1 MTTAKGKHLIEA
13 LLSSRVPRVALPDDL
28 YNAFPHVLVD
38 EPSEAVAHGL
48 LVVSPQVSGE
58 RHGRLRRS
66 EVGVLHR
73 SLMEQFGLYEA
84 ILDFVVQELTPRC
97 PSCGTLAERPVSLRS
112 LGLPESGFVV
122 ACELEDSSNVSLKD
136 RCELLGAERAVV
148 GGHLVRADSLQDEE
162 GESIIAVAAV
172 QDRAHFDR
180 EVERWFSRGGG
191 DVRVLHFA
199 DRAGSGMELL
209 RCSRSWR
216 CATCRSPFEA
226 PSRQTLNEA
235 VPCPTCRG
243 AGWLAVEGER
253 LAACRDCGG
262 FGSLDVCRRFDFGGV
277 ELQHVASLTFAELL
291 QRVKARSDADANG
304 ELAER
309 LRVVCESGFSEYPIG
324 AALDLLSQG
333 ERTLV
338 SITVGKLSKLDGVLY
353 VVDGAVVRG
362 ERAEEMSPSAYADV
376 RVVIPVTPPIA
387 AVHSKLGNKESIVL
401 QDIVRGPLRIAEV
414 AFPVGALSA
423 IQGAIGV
430 GKSLLLATVA
440 ERFSKR
446 RTFAHNS
453 TFASLKRC
461 HRLPIEN
468 DRDGVVLDLLGLST
482 EFAAEIART
491 KEAKRAGILGQDL
504 VLPHSLY
511 RCGECAG
518 VGQGSEGEPCGA
530 CGGDLFDW
538 RVADIQVAGVTVGR
552 ALQMTIRELG
562 DLFWASDRLSY
573 VFKRFPGQYGA
584 ELRLHTPSRTLS
596 PEIRRFLRVWGG
608 LVGVLSGQR
617 TAKPGA
623 LAGDLVL
630 LDAPGPQLEAHLAE
644 IGGLLSEV
652 CGAGATVIYAGM
664 PESLESQCACVVRL
678 ALSAFGRDVREV
690 EEFLD
695 TRYSRTVSVS

>member
-1 MTTAKGKHLIEA
+1 M
-13 LLSSRVPRVALPDDL
+13 
-28 YNAFPHVLVD
+28 
-38 EPSEAVAHGL
+38 
-48 LVVSPQVSGE
+48 
-58 RHGRLRRS
+58 
-66 EVGVLHR
+66 
-73 SLMEQFGLYEA
+73 
-84 ILDFVVQELTPRC
+84 
-97 PSCGTLAERPVSLRS
+97 
-112 LGLPESGFVV
+112 
-122 ACELEDSSNVSLKD
+122 
-136 RCELLGAERAVV
+136 
-148 GGHLVRADSLQDEE
+148 
-162 GESIIAVAAV
+162 
-172 QDRAHFDR
+172 
-180 EVERWFSRGGG
+180 
-191 DVRVLHFA
+191 
-199 DRAGSGMELL
+199 
-209 RCSRSWR
+209 
-216 CATCRSPFEA
+216 
-226 PSRQTLNEA
+226 
-235 VPCPTCRG
+235 
-243 AGWLAVEGER
+243 EGER
-253 LAACRDCGG
+253 LTACRDCGG
-262 FGSLDVCRRFDFGGV
+262 FGSLDVCRRFDFGGI
-277 ELQHVASLTFAELL
+277 ELQHVATLTFAELL
-291 QRVKARSDADANG
+291 QRVQARCDADASA

-309 LRVVCESGFSEYPIG
+309 LRLVCESGFSEYPIG

-338 SITVGKLSKLDGVLY
+338 SIAVGKLSKLDRVLY
-353 VVDGAVVRG
+353 VVDGAVVPG
-362 ERAEEMSPSAYADV
+362 ERTEEMSSSVYADV
-376 RVVIPVTPPIA
+376 RVVIPVTQLNA
-387 AVHSKLGNKESIVL
+387 AVDSKPGNKEAIVL

-430 GKSLLLATVA
+430 GKSLLLTTVT

-446 RTFAHNS
+446 RKFAHNS
-453 TFASLKRC
+453 MFASLKRC

-468 DRDGVVLDLLGLST
+468 DRDGVVLDLLGLSA

-491 KEAKRAGILGQDL
+491 KEAKRSGILGPDL
-504 VLPHSLY
+504 ELPHSPY

-518 VGQGSEGEPCGA
+518 VGQGPEGDPCGA
-530 CGGDLFDW
+530 CGGDLLDW

-573 VFKRFPGQYGA
+573 IFKRFPGQYGA

-596 PEIRRFLRVWGG
+596 PEIRRFLRMWGG

-630 LDAPGPQLEAHLAE
+630 LDAPGPQQEAHLAE

-678 ALSAFGRDVREV
+678 ALSAGGRDVRGV

-695 TRYSRTVSVS
+695 TRYSRRVSVSQC